1 MEWYTQYSLYLGL
14 MPRPYKRLVKNNNSF
29 SVNLKRKKS
38 TSSSSDEDK
47 EVKPPSAS
55 DPATAGLSNGCH
67 EDDIGKFIGL
77 ATTMPVDKKK
87 HLLENGWVPSK
98 NYDFVADAKHLK
110 RKFNHQWLET

>member
-1 MEWYTQYSLYLGL
+1 MVYSLYLGL
-14 MPRPYKRLVKNNNSF
+14 MPRPYKRLVKNNIFF

-55 DPATAGLSNGCH
+55 DPATAGLSDGCH

-77 ATTMPVDKKK
+77 ATTMTVDKKNIFWK
-87 HLLENGWVPSK
+87 MDGYLRRITILRQMPNISRGNSITNGW
-98 NYDFVADAKHLK
+98 KHI
-110 RKFNHQWLET
+110 HHG